1 MVQRVFGVS
10 VGTALPLYLFAG
22 VLLVSGLLASVEAR
36 GESVNG
42 SGKSKTEERSIGEV
56 TEVATSGGGTVELT
70 RGDTP
75 SIRVSADDNILPLL
89 EIKNNNGTL
98 TFETKFGY
106 EINPVTPIT
115 YVVTIPQLKKLTV
128 SETGNVKA
136 VSLKGD
142 ALTIKLSG
150 AGSAS
155 LKDID
160 YKSLS
165 LTLEGAAHA
174 TLAGVAEQTTFR
186 LSGAGKINAEDLKSG
201 KNDTEVAGNGK
212 ATVWAT
218 DELKVNVFGTG
229 KFEYKGQPRIEQSV
243 SGEGSCKAIED

>member
-1 MVQRVFGVS
+1 MC
-10 VGTALPLYLFAG
+10 LFAG
-22 VLLVSGLLASVEAR
+22 ALLFGGLLASEEAH

-42 SGKSKTEERSIGEV
+42 SGKSKTEERSIGDV
-56 TEVATSGGGTVELT
+56 TEVATSGGGTIELT
-70 RGDTP
+70 RGDKP
-75 SIRVSADDNILPLL
+75 SIRVSADDNIVPLL
-89 EIKNNNGTL
+89 EIKNNNGKL

-115 YVVTIPQLKKLTV
+115 YVVTIPQLNKLTV

-136 VSLKGD
+136 ASLKGD

-150 AGSAS
+150 AGNTS
-155 LKDID
+155 LQDIA

-174 TLAGVAEQTTFR
+174 TLTGAAEKATFR
-186 LSGAGKINAEDLKSG
+186 LSGAGKIDAEDLKSAR
-201 KNDTEVAGNGK
+201 NDTAVSGNGK

-218 DELKVNVFGTG
+218 DELKVNISGTG
-229 KFEYKGQPRIEQSV
+229 KVDYKGKPRIEQSV
-243 SGEGSCKAIED
+243 SGKGRFKAIED